1 MSVDKLKQIVL
12 GVTTV
17 SLFLMSGTALADYM
31 NVLNLTEGVTP
42 TSKMVYDL
50 HMLILYIVTVIGIL
64 VFSVMCWSIYHH
76 RKSKGA
82 VAEQFHHS
90 TAAEI
95 IWTVIPI
102 LILVLMAIPATKALV
117 FMEQTGDAEMTIKV
131 TGIQW
136 KWKYDYLDEGISFVS
151 TLSQDSNDARQVGS
165 GIDPKT
171 IENYLLD
178 VDNRVVLPIKTK
190 IRILTTAADVIHDW
204 WVPALGWK
212 RDAIPG
218 FINDNWTYIEEP
230 GIYRGN
236 CAELCG
242 RDHGFMPIVVEA
254 VSKDEYAVWVEEQKS
269 MQLAAAAGA
278 DKEWT
283 KEELLAKGAEVYTTN
298 CAVCHMAEGQ
308 GMEGLF
314 PALDSSAIV
323 NGPASEM
330 IMQVLNG
337 KNMMPAWK
345 DLLNDTDIGAVVT
358 FARNS
363 WGNTVKDVVQPSDV
377 KAMR

>member
-12 GVTTV
+12 GVTAV
-17 SLFLMSGTALADYM
+17 SLFLMSGIALADYM

-42 TSKMVYDL
+42 TSKMVYSL
-50 HMLILYIVTVIGIL
+50 HMQILYIVTVIGIL

-95 IWTVIPI
+95 TWTVVPI

-117 FMEQTGDAEMTIKV
+117 FMEQTGDSEMTIKV
-131 TGIQW
+131 TGYQW
-136 KWKYDYLDEGISFVS
+136 KWKYDYLDEDISFFS
-151 TLSQDSNDARQVGS
+151 ALAQDSNDARQRGS
-165 GIDPKT
+165 GIDPNT
-171 IENYLLD
+171 VDNYLLD

-230 GIYRGN
+230 GVYRGK

-242 RDHGFMPIVVEA
+242 KDHGFMPIVVEA
-254 VSKDEYAVWVEEQKS
+254 VSKDEYVAWVYYFFIS
-269 MQLAAAAGA
+269 DYDFLNNFDLYLGFDNLM
-278 DKEWT
+278 
-283 KEELLAKGAEVYTTN
+283 N
-298 CAVCHMAEGQ
+298 
-308 GMEGLF
+308 LF
-314 PALDSSAIV
+314 
-323 NGPASEM
+323 SERSFL
-330 IMQVLNG
+330 ILFWSHFLVINLFCG
-337 KNMMPAWK
+337 
-345 DLLNDTDIGAVVT
+345 
-358 FARNS
+358 S
-363 WGNTVKDVVQPSDV
+363 WIVKDSQQLMISKYLVFIPLVLTYFVGPLGILFYWIIRIFFA
-377 KAMR
+377 KNIRLF